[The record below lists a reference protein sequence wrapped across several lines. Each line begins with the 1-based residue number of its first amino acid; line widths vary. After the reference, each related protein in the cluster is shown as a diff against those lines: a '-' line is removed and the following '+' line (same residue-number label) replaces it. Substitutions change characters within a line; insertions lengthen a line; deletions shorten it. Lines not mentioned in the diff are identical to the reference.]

1 MKNFQIVPL
10 AAIGLVLLAFGF
22 QPPPSH
28 VQAQQT
34 PATKPASTKQKPV
47 MRYFLLSSRPNHKAW
62 QVMKKNPGDRQAATA
77 GAMKKIGC
85 EMLGYYWGL
94 GNGRNYIIVA
104 VPDNNTIQAMLV
116 QRLSSGLLHEYEAIE
131 LVRSSDMV
139 AMFERLKELD
149 AADDSLPK

>member
-1 MKNFQIVPL
+1 MKNSQIIPL
-10 AAIGLVLLAFGF
+10 AAVGMLLLAFGF
-22 QPPPSH
+22 QSH
-28 VQAQQT
+28 STQIQAQQSQAA
-34 PATKPASTKQKPV
+34 PVASGQQKPA

-139 AMFERLKELD
+139 AMFERLTELD

>member
-1 MKNFQIVPL
+1 MKNSQIIPFATVGVL
-10 AAIGLVLLAFGF
+10 LLAFGF
-22 QPPPSH
+22 QPPPSQ
-28 VQAQQT
+28 VQAQQAPT
-34 PATKPASTKQKPV
+34 TKPANTEQKPA

-104 VPDNNTIQAMLV
+104 VPDKGILTGAL
-116 QRLSSGLLHEYEAIE
+116 A
-131 LVRSSDMV
+131 
-139 AMFERLKELD
+139 
-149 AADDSLPK
+149 LP